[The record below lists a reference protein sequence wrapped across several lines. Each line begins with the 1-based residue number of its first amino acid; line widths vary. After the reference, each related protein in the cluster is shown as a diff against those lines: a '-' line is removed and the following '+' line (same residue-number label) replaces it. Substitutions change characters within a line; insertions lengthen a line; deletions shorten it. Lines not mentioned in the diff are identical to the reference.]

1 MKNWMLWLLIGLA
14 VFPMLIPVLRRYQV
28 VRLRLA
34 AAAWVWNAV
43 PAQLSFKKKRSPY
56 LPTPRRMTALHLERR
71 GISRIW
77 FVFATQLLIAIP
89 LLAVLAGIV
98 YYRIAIDTFNPPY
111 YSILMRSGGVVHHV
125 EFIISPWRNFL
136 MTIDGDVVYRI

>member
-1 MKNWMLWLLIGLA
+1 MKNWMPWLLIGLA
-14 VFPMLIPVLRRYQV
+14 VLPMVIPVWRRYQV

-43 PAQLSFKKKRSPY
+43 PARLSFKKKRAPY
-56 LPTPRRMTALHLERR
+56 LPAPRRMTALHLERR

-77 FVFATQLLIAIP
+77 FVLAIQLLIAIP

-98 YYRIAIDTFNPPY
+98 YYRIAIETFDPPY
-111 YSILMRSGGVVHHV
+111 YLIRIRSGGVVHHV
-125 EFIISPWRNFL
+125 EFIISPWRNLL
-136 MTIDGDVVYRI
+136 MTIDGEVVSRI